1 MHMKY
6 LTAPIMALLSTA
18 SVAWAGS
25 LNRDAIPAAAQWV
38 VHIDVEAMNGSQ
50 VGACLIKV
58 LQSQEDNPLNTIKAQ
73 LGLNLLEDI
82 YSLTAYGF
90 GEPPAKGVAV
100 EVTDEDVTIGAV
112 ARPREN
118 TVILAVTND
127 AVDKVIEKFS
137 ADEQRYKKITRDGH
151 TIHAWSDD
159 DGEEEWLLFTQTT
172 KGDARRVVLAS
183 NNADALLAGIKTLLG
198 DAPSLGGNDDANKLA
213 SPRTGSILFSA
224 ANDIGEFTGPKG
236 TSAIVRQ
243 IDKIALDLSEQD
255 GMANLTLSLRAQSA
269 EAAAS
274 ITQILQGVIAMAT
287 LALDPD
293 AEETASI
300 RALAQSLKLS
310 SDGRRMSLGVE
321 QPAEVVCQLLEML
334 QDGAEFRL
342 DMDRD

>member
-1 MHMKY
+1 MKY
-6 LTAPIMALLSTA
+6 LTALTTALLSTA

-25 LNRDAIPAAAQWV
+25 LNREAIPATAKWV

-58 LQSQEDNPLNTIKAQ
+58 LQSQEDNPLNKIEAQ

-82 YSLTAYGF
+82 YSLTAYGL
-90 GEPPAKGVAV
+90 GEPPAKGIAV
-100 EVTDEDVTIGAV
+100 EVTDEDVSISAI
-112 ARPREN
+112 AKPREN

-127 AVDKVIEKFS
+127 AVQAVIETLS

-159 DGEEEWLLFTQTT
+159 DGEEKWLLFTQRT
-172 KGDARRVVLAS
+172 KGEARRVVLAS

-198 DAPSLGGNDDANKLA
+198 DAPSLGGNDDANILA

-224 ANDIGEFTGPKG
+224 ANDIGELTGPKG
-236 TSAIVRQ
+236 ASAIVQQ

-269 EAAAS
+269 QAAAS

-287 LALDPD
+287 LTLDPE

-300 RALAQSLKLS
+300 RAIAQSLKFS
-310 SDGRRMSLGVE
+310 SDGRRMSLGVQ

-334 QDGAEFRL
+334 KDNAEFGF
-342 DMDRD
+342 DMD

>member
-1 MHMKY
+1 MKY
-6 LTAPIMALLSTA
+6 LTALTTALLSTA

-25 LNRDAIPAAAQWV
+25 LNRDAIPVAAQWV
-38 VHIDVEAMNGSQ
+38 VHIDVEAMNGSE
-50 VGACLIKV
+50 VGACLIKG
-58 LQSQEDNPLNTIKAQ
+58 LQSQEDNPLNTIEAE
-73 LGLNLLEDI
+73 LGISLLEDL

-90 GEPPAKGVAV
+90 GEPPAKEVAV
-100 EVTDEDVTIGAV
+100 EVTDEDVSIGAI
-112 ARPREN
+112 ARPGEN

-127 AVDKVIEKFS
+127 AVDNVIEQLS
-137 ADEQRYKKITRDGH
+137 ADAQRYKKITRDGH

-183 NNADALLAGIKTLLG
+183 NNVDALLAGIKTLVG
-198 DAPSLGGNDDANKLA
+198 DAPSLGDNDDADEMA
-213 SPRTGSILFSA
+213 SPRTGSILFAS
-224 ANDIGEFTGPKG
+224 ANDVGELAEQNGA
-236 TSAIVRQ
+236 SAILQ
-243 IDKIALDLSEQD
+243 QTDKITLDISEQA
-255 GMANLTLSLRAQSA
+255 GLVNLTLAVRAKNA
-269 EAAAS
+269 EAAAT

-300 RALAQSLKLS
+300 RALTQSLQFS
-310 SDGRRMSLGVE
+310 SDGRRMSLEIE

-334 QDGAEFRL
+334 QDDAEFGL